1 MSFWLQHPSSGATL
15 NCARFIST
23 DGVSCNRA
31 IHNIDRALD
40 LPTMT
45 LLRALQTNKDYSK
58 FLKLLKRSNL
68 THLVDDNARDLTVL
82 VPTNDVFEEQSDFY
96 QDLMESNLESFV
108 KNHLIKS
115 KFNMVR
121 VPGPKYNS
129 EIFTHFR

>member
-1 MSFWLQHPSSGATL
+1 
-15 NCARFIST
+15 
-23 DGVSCNRA
+23 
-31 IHNIDRALD
+31 
-40 LPTMT
+40 MT